1 MAVFDMP
8 DQRAMSGSLGDIH
21 PPVPSPVGSP
31 RLPGP
36 ANQQQQRGPSQ
47 QAAVRPT
54 GPQQQKPPGAQVS
67 GPFSPV
73 KQGAPQSRAPSQQF
87 PATKAETEKQDQGI
101 NRKQAMFKQKKRGT
115 SKQRLKREHRI
126 KKMRRKVVACRNLNT
141 MT

>member
-1 MAVFDMP
+1 
-8 DQRAMSGSLGDIH
+8 MSGSLGDIH

-87 PATKAETEKQDQGI
+87 PATKAETEKQDKALTG
-101 NRKQAMFKQKKRGT
+101 NKLCSKQKRGGHQ
-115 SKQRLKREHRI
+115 SN
-126 KKMRRKVVACRNLNT
+126 V
-141 MT
+141 